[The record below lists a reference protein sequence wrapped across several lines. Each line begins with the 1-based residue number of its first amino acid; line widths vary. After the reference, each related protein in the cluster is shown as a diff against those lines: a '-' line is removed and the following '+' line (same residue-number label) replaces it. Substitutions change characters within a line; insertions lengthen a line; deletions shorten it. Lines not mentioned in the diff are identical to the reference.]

1 MQVGN
6 LKYLA
11 TKTDLPLVQLLGG
24 WPDYVTPDTDAT
36 HAEMA
41 SEEGLAAIAAYA
53 AGVGPSKGALVPVD
67 TTTRRLKE
75 PTTLVDR
82 MHAHGLQVRL
92 PQHLLNSSR
101 ASFRCTTTYVTYR
114 SYRYAADV

>member
-41 SEEGLAAIAAYA
+41 SEEGLAAIASYA
-53 AGVGPSKGALVPVD
+53 AGVGLWKDSILPPTAKGYIGPSTGLVQRAQALD
-67 TTTRRLKE
+67 
-75 PTTLVDR
+75 
-82 MHAHGLQVRL
+82 LQ
-92 PQHLLNSSR
+92 
-101 ASFRCTTTYVTYR
+101 A
-114 SYRYAADV
+114 